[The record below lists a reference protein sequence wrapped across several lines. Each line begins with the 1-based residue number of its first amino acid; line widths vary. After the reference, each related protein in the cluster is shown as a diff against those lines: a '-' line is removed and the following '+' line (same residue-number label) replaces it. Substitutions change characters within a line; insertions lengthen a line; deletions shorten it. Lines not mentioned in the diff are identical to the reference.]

1 MYNSLTV
8 GPHTLFFLFQAF
20 NMSARPA
27 AGATRAK
34 KQNHANI
41 PCPIENCA
49 RFTYGKL
56 PDHLTKRHGLTGAE
70 REALNEQQRKRF
82 FNGELCQVRYLK
94 ESAIRDLWGADYDDP
109 RIKAKIHLSYGLVKI
124 RIIPL
129 AATQRARPLTEQ
141 DANVLTS
148 YNARTAPRPTRVS
161 RPARTRPRPY
171 PAPESAPAGTSSE
184 SSEGEENARS
194 TLPPSPPPSSPS
206 LPPSPVPYELQPP
219 METRLRDIFD
229 SKIDAGYKA
238 VIDDM
243 KKSMTLGRTLG
254 PRKRKAYR
262 TYRRY
267 AKRLIAYLHRQHSPL
282 AYDVDLL
289 LCSERQV
296 CCFLERIKKER
307 KTKTLRNYI
316 VAAIKLLDSRLFA
329 IETDPACKEKVA
341 SMTRVYDVLHRR
353 LNECDSVLAQKNPVI
368 QNQPMPPAFD
378 SDIMGQG
385 FTDSCD
391 ELV

>member
-1 MYNSLTV
+1 MPYHLSADSQSKMTTRSKAVV
-8 GPHTLFFLFQAF
+8 GRT
-20 NMSARPA
+20 
-27 AGATRAK
+27 K

-56 PDHLTKRHGLTGAE
+56 PDHLTKRHGLIGEE
-70 REALNEQQRKRF
+70 RDALNEQQRKRF

-94 ESAIRDLWGADYDDP
+94 ESAIRDLWGSDYEDP
-109 RIKAKIHLSYGLVKI
+109 EIRDKIHQSYALVKI

-129 AATQRARPLTEQ
+129 AATQRTRPLTEQ
-141 DANVLTS
+141 DANVLTA
-148 YNARTAPRPTRVS
+148 YNARTAPRPERATRQK
-161 RPARTRPRPY
+161 PRPRPY
-171 PAPESAPAGTSSE
+171 PAPVLNVTERRTSCE
-184 SSEGEENARS
+184 SSEEENTRAS
-194 TLPPSPPPSSPS
+194 ALPPSPPPSSPS
-206 LPPSPVPYELQPP
+206 LSPSPSPYELQPP
-219 METRLRDIFD
+219 VETRLRDIFD

-243 KKSMTLGRTLG
+243 KKSMTMGRTLG

-289 LCSERQV
+289 LCGEGQV
-296 CCFLERIKKER
+296 CAFLERINSEHKA
-307 KTKTLRNYI
+307 KTLRNYI

-329 IETDPACKEKVA
+329 IETDPSCKEKVG
-341 SMTRVYDVLHRR
+341 SMTRVYDALHRR
-353 LNECDSVLAQKNPVI
+353 LQDCERLIAEKNGSTSKETPSNYQKNMKTFE
-368 QNQPMPPAFD
+368 QTFD
-378 SDIMGQG
+378 NSYHIL
-385 FTDSCD
+385 S
-391 ELV
+391 

>member
-1 MYNSLTV
+1 M
-8 GPHTLFFLFQAF
+8 A
-20 NMSARPA
+20 ARPQA
-27 AGATRAK
+27 PVTRTK

-56 PDHLTKRHGLTGAE
+56 PDHLTKIHGLTGAE
-70 REALNEQQRKRF
+70 RDALNEQQRKRF

-94 ESAIRDLWGADYDDP
+94 ESAIRDLWGSDYEDP
-109 RIKAKIHLSYGLVKI
+109 RIRAKIHQSFSLVKI

-141 DANVLTS
+141 DANVLTA
-148 YNARTAPRPTRVS
+148 YNARTAPRPVRVQ
-161 RPARTRPRPY
+161 RQRTRARPY
-171 PAPESAPAGTSSE
+171 TVPQRSETECRTSSE
-184 SSEGEENARS
+184 SSEEEN
-194 TLPPSPPPSSPS
+194 TGNPLPPSPPPSSPS
-206 LPPSPVPYELQPP
+206 LPPSPAPYELQPL
-219 METRLRDIFD
+219 ETRLRDNIFD

-243 KKSMTLGRTLG
+243 KKCMTNGRALGA
-254 PRKRKAYR
+254 RKRKAYR

-282 AYDVDLL
+282 AYDVDVL
-289 LCSERQV
+289 LCGERQV
-296 CCFLERIKKER
+296 SAFLERISSEH

-329 IETDPACKEKVA
+329 IETDPSCKEKVV
-341 SMTRVYDVLHRR
+341 SMTRVYEVLHGR
-353 LNECDSVLAQKNPVI
+353 LNECDRLLAQKDSG
-368 QNQPMPPAFD
+368 QKKSLGFD
-378 SDIMGQG
+378 SVVEQS
-385 FTDSCD
+385 FTDSYD
-391 ELV
+391 DLV

>member
-1 MYNSLTV
+1 MTTRPPV
-8 GPHTLFFLFQAF
+8 TA
-20 NMSARPA
+20 AR
-27 AGATRAK
+27 TK

-56 PDHLTKRHGLTGAE
+56 PDHLTKIHGLTGAE
-70 REALNEQQRKRF
+70 RDTLNEQQRKRF

-94 ESAIRDLWGADYDDP
+94 ESAIRDLWGSDYDDP
-109 RIKAKIHLSYGLVKI
+109 RIKAKIHQSYSLVKI

-141 DANVLTS
+141 DANVLTA
-148 YNARTAPRPTRVS
+148 YNARTAPRPARVQ
-161 RPARTRPRPY
+161 RQRTRQRPY
-171 PAPESAPAGTSSE
+171 PAPEASPTECRISTE
-184 SSEGEENARS
+184 SSEEENTRN

-206 LPPSPVPYELQPP
+206 LPPSPAPYELQPV
-219 METRLRDIFD
+219 ETRLRDIFD
-229 SKIDAGYKA
+229 SKVDAGYKA

-243 KKSMTLGRTLG
+243 KKSMTMGRTLG

-267 AKRLIAYLHRQHSPL
+267 AKRLIAYLHKQHSPL
-282 AYDVDLL
+282 AYDVDVL
-289 LCSERQV
+289 LCGERQV
-296 CCFLERIKKER
+296 CSFLDRISTEHKM
-307 KTKTLRNYI
+307 KTLRNYI

-329 IETDPACKEKVA
+329 IETDPSCKEKVA
-341 SMTRVYDVLHRR
+341 SMTRVYEVLHGR
-353 LNECDSVLAQKNPVI
+353 LMACDRLLAQKDDAI
-368 QNQPMPPAFD
+368 QKKTASSFD
-378 SDIMGQG
+378 SDVLDQT
-385 FTDSCD
+385 FNDNYD

>member
-1 MYNSLTV
+1 MT
-8 GPHTLFFLFQAF
+8 
-20 NMSARPA
+20 ARPQA
-27 AGATRAK
+27 AATRTK

-56 PDHLTKRHGLTGAE
+56 PDHLTKIHGLTGTE
-70 REALNEQQRKRF
+70 RDALNEQQRKRF

-94 ESAIRDLWGADYDDP
+94 ESAIRDLWGADYEDP
-109 RIKAKIHLSYGLVKI
+109 RIRAKIHQSFSLVKI

-129 AATQRARPLTEQ
+129 AASQRARPLTEQ
-141 DANVLTS
+141 DANVLTA
-148 YNARTAPRPTRVS
+148 YNARTAPRPVR
-161 RPARTRPRPY
+161 AQRTRTRARPY
-171 PAPESAPAGTSSE
+171 PAPETSQTECRTSSE
-184 SSEGEENARS
+184 SSEEENTRNP
-194 TLPPSPPPSSPS
+194 LPPSPPPSSPS
-206 LPPSPVPYELQPP
+206 LPPSPAPYELQPV
-219 METRLRDIFD
+219 ETRLRDIFD

-243 KKSMTLGRTLG
+243 KKSMTTGRTLG

-282 AYDVDLL
+282 AYDVDVL
-289 LCSERQV
+289 LCGERQV
-296 CCFLERIKKER
+296 CAFLERISSEH

-329 IETDPACKEKVA
+329 IESDPSCKEKVA
-341 SMTRVYDVLHRR
+341 SMTRVYEVLHGR
-353 LNECDSVLAQKNPVI
+353 LNDCDRLLAQKDSSEKERNFNVI
-368 QNQPMPPAFD
+368 DQTFND
-378 SDIMGQG
+378 SYD
-385 FTDSCD
+385 D
-391 ELV
+391 LV

>member
-1 MYNSLTV
+1 M
-8 GPHTLFFLFQAF
+8 A
-20 NMSARPA
+20 ARPA
-27 AGATRAK
+27 ATTTRTK

-41 PCPIENCA
+41 PCPIEDCA

-56 PDHLTKRHGLTGAE
+56 PDHLTKIHGLTGAE
-70 REALNEQQRKRF
+70 RDALNEQQRKRF

-94 ESAIRDLWGADYDDP
+94 ESAIRDLWGSDYDDP
-109 RIKAKIHLSYGLVKI
+109 RIRAKIHQSYSLVKI

-129 AATQRARPLTEQ
+129 AATQRSRPLTEQ
-141 DANVLTS
+141 DANVLTA
-148 YNARTAPRPTRVS
+148 YNARTAPRPARVQKP
-161 RPARTRPRPY
+161 RNRPRPY
-171 PAPESAPAGTSSE
+171 EVPESRPVERSVSSE
-184 SSEGEENARS
+184 SSEGEENTR

-206 LPPSPVPYELQPP
+206 LPPSPPPYELQPV
-219 METRLRDIFD
+219 ETRLRDIFD

-243 KKSMTLGRTLG
+243 KKSMTMGRTLG
-254 PRKRKAYR
+254 TRKRKAYR

-282 AYDVDLL
+282 AYDVDVL
-289 LCSERQV
+289 LCGERQV
-296 CCFLERIKKER
+296 CAFLERINSEH

-329 IETDPACKEKVA
+329 IESDPSCKEKVA
-341 SMTRVYDVLHRR
+341 SMTRVYDVLHSR
-353 LNECDSVLAQKNPVI
+353 LNDCDRLLAQKESVSQAQSTSSN
-368 QNQPMPPAFD
+368 FD
-378 SDIMGQG
+378 SDAMEHS
-385 FTDSCD
+385 FNESFD

>member
-1 MYNSLTV
+1 
-8 GPHTLFFLFQAF
+8 
-20 NMSARPA
+20 MSSRPPA
-27 AGATRAK
+27 AATRTK

-56 PDHLTKRHGLTGAE
+56 PDHLTKIHGLTGAE
-70 REALNEQQRKRF
+70 RDALNEQQRKRF

-94 ESAIRDLWGADYDDP
+94 ESAIRDLWGSDYDDP
-109 RIKAKIHLSYGLVKI
+109 RIKAKIHQSFSLVKI

-141 DANVLTS
+141 DANVLTA
-148 YNARTAPRPTRVS
+148 YNARTAPRPVKSIEKTQKT
-161 RPARTRPRPY
+161 RTRPRPY
-171 PAPESAPAGTSSE
+171 TVPEKNTTKRRASSE
-184 SSEGEENARS
+184 SSEEDTHNP
-194 TLPPSPPPSSPS
+194 LPPSPPPSSPS
-206 LPPSPVPYELQPP
+206 LPPSPAPYDLQPV
-219 METRLRDIFD
+219 ETRLRDIFD

-243 KKSMTLGRTLG
+243 KKSMTMGRTLG

-267 AKRLIAYLHRQHSPL
+267 AKRLILYLHRQHSPL
-282 AYDVDLL
+282 AYDIDVL
-289 LCSERQV
+289 LCGERQV
-296 CCFLERIKKER
+296 CAFLEIISNEH

-329 IETDPACKEKVA
+329 IETDPSCKEKVA
-341 SMTRVYDVLHRR
+341 SMTRVYDVLHGR
-353 LNECDSVLAQKNPVI
+353 LNECDRLLAQKESSSIKKTGNIYHGDVLE
-368 QNQPMPPAFD
+368 QSFNVNY
-378 SDIMGQG
+378 
-385 FTDSCD
+385 D

>member
-1 MYNSLTV
+1 MAS
-8 GPHTLFFLFQAF
+8 
-20 NMSARPA
+20 RPA
-27 AGATRAK
+27 PVTRTK

-56 PDHLTKRHGLTGAE
+56 PDHLTKIHGLTGAE
-70 REALNEQQRKRF
+70 RDALNEQQRKRF

-94 ESAIRDLWGADYDDP
+94 ESAIRDLWGSDYDDP
-109 RIKAKIHLSYGLVKI
+109 HIRAKIHQSYGLVKI
-124 RIIPL
+124 RIIPI

-141 DANVLTS
+141 DANVLTA
-148 YNARTAPRPTRVS
+148 YNARTAPRPARVQ
-161 RPARTRPRPY
+161 RPRKRQRPY
-171 PAPESAPAGTSSE
+171 PEPITKPQSSSE
-184 SSEGEENARS
+184 SSEEEQNP
-194 TLPPSPPPSSPS
+194 LPPSPPPSSPS
-206 LPPSPVPYELQPP
+206 LPPSPAPYELQPV
-219 METRLRDIFD
+219 ETRLRDIFD

-243 KKSMTLGRTLG
+243 KKSMTMGRTLG

-282 AYDVDLL
+282 AYDVDVL
-289 LCSERQV
+289 LCAETQV
-296 CCFLERIKKER
+296 CAFLDRIATEH

-329 IETDPACKEKVA
+329 IETDPSCKEKVA
-341 SMTRVYDVLHRR
+341 SMTRVYDVLHGR
-353 LNECDSVLAQKNPVI
+353 LNECDRILAQKERPTETADN
-368 QNQPMPPAFD
+368 FD
-378 SDIMGQG
+378 SVVMEQNFNSYED
-385 FTDSCD
+385 
-391 ELV
+391 LV

>member
-1 MYNSLTV
+1 M
-8 GPHTLFFLFQAF
+8 A
-20 NMSARPA
+20 ARPP
-27 AGATRAK
+27 ATPARTK

-56 PDHLTKRHGLTGAE
+56 PDHLTKIHGLTGAE
-70 REALNEQQRKRF
+70 RDTLNEQQRKRF
-82 FNGELCQVRYLK
+82 FNGELCQVRFLK
-94 ESAIRDLWGADYDDP
+94 ESAIRDLWGADYEDP
-109 RIKAKIHLSYGLVKI
+109 RIKAKIHQSYALVKI

-141 DANVLTS
+141 DANVLTA
-148 YNARTAPRPTRVS
+148 YNARTAPRPARVQ
-161 RPARTRPRPY
+161 RQKTRTRPY
-171 PAPESAPAGTSSE
+171 PSPPISQEESRNSSE
-184 SSEGEENARS
+184 SSEEENTRNP
-194 TLPPSPPPSSPS
+194 LPPSPPPSSPS
-206 LPPSPVPYELQPP
+206 LPPSPIPYEIQPA
-219 METRLRDIFD
+219 ETRLRDIFD

-243 KKSMTLGRTLG
+243 KKSMTMGRTLG

-282 AYDVDLL
+282 AYDVDVL
-289 LCSERQV
+289 LCGERQV
-296 CCFLERIKKER
+296 CAFLERISSEH

-329 IETDPACKEKVA
+329 IETDPSCKEKVA
-341 SMTRVYDVLHRR
+341 SMTRVYEVLHGR
-353 LNECDSVLAQKNPVI
+353 LNDCDRLLAQKNNSI
-368 QNQPMPPAFD
+368 QKNPTFS
-378 SDIMGQG
+378 SDIMES
-385 FTDSCD
+385 FSDAYD
-391 ELV
+391 DLV

>member
-1 MYNSLTV
+1 MTALPSGNAV
-8 GPHTLFFLFQAF
+8 
-20 NMSARPA
+20 
-27 AGATRAK
+27 RAK

-70 REALNEQQRKRF
+70 RDALNEQQRKRF

-94 ESAIRDLWGADYDDP
+94 ESAIRDLWGPDYEDP
-109 RIKAKIHLSYGLVKI
+109 RIKAKIHQSYALVKI

-129 AATQRARPLTEQ
+129 EASQRARPLTEQ

-148 YNARTAPRPTRVS
+148 YNARTAPRPARVTRP
-161 RPARTRPRPY
+161 RPRPRPY
-171 PAPESAPAGTSSE
+171 PQPETAATESRTLSE
-184 SSEGEENARS
+184 SSEGEENSRADA
-194 TLPPSPPPSSPS
+194 LPLSPPPSSPS
-206 LPPSPVPYELQPP
+206 LPPSPAPYELQPQIQS
-219 METRLRDIFD
+219 RLPDIFD

-238 VIDDM
+238 VIDEM

-296 CCFLERIKKER
+296 CAFLDRVKYER

-329 IETDPACKEKVA
+329 IETDPSCKAKVA
-341 SMTRVYDVLHRR
+341 SMTRVYEALHRQ
-353 LNECDSVLAQKNPVI
+353 LTQCDSELGQKQAPVERVPQFECEI
-368 QNQPMPPAFD
+368 MNQNFNNHSGDD
-378 SDIMGQG
+378 SA
-385 FTDSCD
+385 
-391 ELV
+391 

>member
-1 MYNSLTV
+1 
-8 GPHTLFFLFQAF
+8 
-20 NMSARPA
+20 MSARPTTA
-27 AGATRAK
+27 VTRTK

-56 PDHLTKRHGLTGAE
+56 PDHLTKIHGITGAE
-70 REALNEQQRKRF
+70 RDALNEQQRKRF

-94 ESAIRDLWGADYDDP
+94 ESAIKDLWGADYDDP
-109 RIKAKIHLSYGLVKI
+109 RIRSKIHQSYGLVKI
-124 RIIPL
+124 RIIPI

-141 DANVLTS
+141 DANVLTA
-148 YNARTAPRPTRVS
+148 YNARTAPRP
-161 RPARTRPRPY
+161 ARAQRQRQRARPY
-171 PAPESAPAGTSSE
+171 PVPETTPSECRVSSE
-184 SSEGEENARS
+184 SSEGEENTR
-194 TLPPSPPPSSPS
+194 TNPLPPSPPPSSPS
-206 LPPSPVPYELQPP
+206 LPPSPAPYDIQPV
-219 METRLRDIFD
+219 ERLRDIFD

-243 KKSMTLGRTLG
+243 KKSMTMGRTLG

-282 AYDVDLL
+282 AYDVDVL
-289 LCSERQV
+289 LCGERQV
-296 CCFLERIKKER
+296 CSFLERISSEH

-329 IETDPACKEKVA
+329 IETDPSCKEKVA
-341 SMTRVYDVLHRR
+341 SMTRVYEVLHGR
-353 LNECDSVLAQKNPVI
+353 LNECDRLLAQKESASQKATSSN
-368 QNQPMPPAFD
+368 FD
-378 SDIMGQG
+378 SDVMGQS
-385 FTDSCD
+385 FNDSYD
-391 ELV
+391 ELA